1 MSKRNRRRRSSAR
14 TGRQQGSSLL
24 IPIAVGV
31 VVVAMVVGIIL
42 SVEGRGPS
50 VANSLQDNTALPLN
64 TGSMPNPEVP
74 RISLQETQTMFEQGQ
89 AILVD
94 VRSRDSFEKSHAQGA
109 ISIPEEEMGAR
120 LDELPR
126 DKEIILYCT

>member
-1 MSKRNRRRRSSAR
+1 VSKRNRRRRNSAR
-14 TGRQQGSSLL
+14 TRRQQGSSLL
-24 IPIAVGV
+24 IPIVVGL

-42 SVEGRGPS
+42 SVEGRTPS
-50 VANSLQDNTALPLN
+50 AANSLQDNTALPLN
-64 TGSMPNPEVP
+64 TGSMPNPDVP
-74 RISLQETQTMFEQGQ
+74 RISLEETQTMLEQDQ
-89 AILVD
+89 AILID
-94 VRSRDSFEKSHAQGA
+94 VRSRDSFEKSHARGA

>member
-14 TGRQQGSSLL
+14 TRRQQGSSLL

-42 SVEGRGPS
+42 SVEGQTPTT
-50 VANSLQDNTALPLN
+50 ANTLQDNTALPLN
-64 TGSMPNPEVP
+64 TGSMPNPDVP
-74 RISLQETQTMFEQGQ
+74 RISLEETQTKLEQDQ
-89 AILVD
+89 AILID
-94 VRSRDSFEKSHAQGA
+94 VRSSESFVKSHAQGA

-120 LDELPR
+120 LDELPH

>member
-24 IPIAVGV
+24 IPIVVGV

-64 TGSMPNPEVP
+64 TGSMPNPDVP
-74 RISLQETQTMFEQGQ
+74 RISLEETQTMLEQGQ
-89 AILVD
+89 AILID

>member
-1 MSKRNRRRRSSAR
+1 VSKRNRRRRSSAR
-14 TGRQQGSSLL
+14 TRRQQGSSLL
-24 IPIAVGV
+24 IPIVVGL
-31 VVVAMVVGIIL
+31 VVVAMVVGIVL
-42 SVEGRGPS
+42 SIEGRVPS
-50 VANSLQDNTALPLN
+50 VANSLQEDTALPLD
-64 TGSMPNPEVP
+64 TGSAPNPDVP
-74 RISLQETQTMFEQGQ
+74 RISLDETQTKLEQGQ

-120 LDELPR
+120 LDELPH

>member
-14 TGRQQGSSLL
+14 TRRQQGSSLL

-64 TGSMPNPEVP
+64 TGSMPNPDVP
-74 RISLQETQTMFEQGQ
+74 RISLEETQTMLEQGQ
-89 AILVD
+89 AILID

>member
-14 TGRQQGSSLL
+14 TSRQQGNSLL
-24 IPIAVGV
+24 IPIVVGL
-31 VVVAMVVGIIL
+31 VVVAMVVGIVL
-42 SVEGRGPS
+42 SVEGRVPS
-50 VANSLQDNTALPLN
+50 VANSLQENTALPLN

-109 ISIPEEEMGAR
+109 ISIPEEEVGAR
-120 LDELPR
+120 LDELPH

>member
-14 TGRQQGSSLL
+14 TRRQQGSSLL
-24 IPIAVGV
+24 IPIVVGL

-42 SVEGRGPS
+42 SVEGRAPS

-64 TGSMPNPEVP
+64 TGSMPNPDVP
-74 RISLQETQTMFEQGQ
+74 RISLEETQTMLEQGQ
-89 AILVD
+89 AILID
-94 VRSRDSFEKSHAQGA
+94 VRSRDSFEKSHAKGA